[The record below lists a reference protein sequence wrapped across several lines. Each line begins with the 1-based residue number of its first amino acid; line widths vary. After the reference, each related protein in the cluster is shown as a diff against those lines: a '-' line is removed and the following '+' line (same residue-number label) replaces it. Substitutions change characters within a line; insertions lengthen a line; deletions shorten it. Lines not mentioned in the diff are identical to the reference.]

1 MDNLGVLLI
10 SNVLNKQSSL
20 KVFNINNILYRIKKR
35 CIFDPVTNTK
45 YAFTMFTFSQYLG
58 FIAFLVIALMGFW
71 LLIFLSALIPYWI
84 GGALKERFA
93 ENRAAKKQLEE

>member
-1 MDNLGVLLI
+1 
-10 SNVLNKQSSL
+10 
-20 KVFNINNILYRIKKR
+20 
-35 CIFDPVTNTK
+35 
-45 YAFTMFTFSQYLG
+45 MFTFSQYLG